1 MSELQSGETYDYVEE
16 VEEVEETTETAE
28 TEDQNE
34 TENPESEDDDGSEL
48 APDSDT
54 EHEEKP
60 ETSQN
65 DNVQKVINRKHAE
78 KMEAE
83 RRADAAEARLK
94 EFESRQQQYEPE
106 IPQLSDFPD
115 SDEVAEYNDKLRA
128 RIKWETEQS
137 YHQQEGQRRQQE
149 AETTR
154 QAEFTKKGETYTER
168 AKSLGVSSK
177 ELQAAGQTVASYN
190 LSEDIVMGILDDKE
204 GALITTYLA
213 NNPLDIEN
221 LKALSPYKAALYMET
236 TIRPKLSAR
245 KPKTTNAPPPATR
258 VDGKATDPDSRK
270 YSQIKGAKFE

>member
-16 VEEVEETTETAE
+16 VEEVEETTEAAE
-28 TEDQNE
+28 TEDHTE
-34 TENPESEDDDGSEL
+34 PENPDHEEGEESEL

-94 EFESRQQQYEPE
+94 EFESKQKQQEPE
-106 IPQLSDFPD
+106 IPTLSDFPD
-115 SDEVAEYNDKLRA
+115 SDEVAEYNQKLRT
-128 RIKWETEQS
+128 RISWENQQS
-137 YHQQEGQRRQQE
+137 YDQQEGQRRQQE
-149 AETTR
+149 AYSTK
-154 QAEFTKKGETYTER
+154 QADFAKKGETYTER

-190 LSEDIVMGILDDKE
+190 LSEDIVMGILDDDQ

-236 TIRPKLSAR
+236 TIRPKLAAR
-245 KPKTTNAPPPATR
+245 KPKTTNAPKPAMR
-258 VDGKATDPDSRK
+258 VEGKATDPERGKYK
-270 YSQIKGAKFE
+270 YSEGATFE

>member
-1 MSELQSGETYDYVEE
+1 MSELQSGEASEYVEE
-16 VEEVEETTETAE
+16 VEAVEETTETLEA
-28 TEDQNE
+28 DNQSE
-34 TENPESEDDDGSEL
+34 TENPDHEQGEESEL

-65 DNVQKVINRKHAE
+65 DNVQKVINRKHAQM
-78 KMEAE
+78 MEHS
-83 RRADAAEARLK
+83 RRADAAEARNK
-94 EFESRQQQYEPE
+94 EFESKQQQQEPE
-106 IPQLSDFPD
+106 IPALSDFPD
-115 SDEVAEYNDKLRA
+115 SDEVADYNDKLRA

-149 AETTR
+149 ALNTK
-154 QAEFTKKGETYTER
+154 QAEFTKKGEVYTER
-168 AKSLGVSSK
+168 AKALGVSSS

-221 LKALSPYKAALYMET
+221 LKALSPYKAALYMES
-236 TIRPKLSAR
+236 TIRPKLKAR
-245 KPKTTNAPPPATR
+245 KPKTTNAPPPALR
-258 VDGKATDPDSRK
+258 VEGKATDPDKGK
-270 YSQIKGAKFE
+270 YQYSAGATFE

>member
-94 EFESRQQQYEPE
+94 EFESKQQRHEPE

-115 SDEVAEYNDKLRA
+115 SDEVNNQVQPVF
-128 RIKWETEQS
+128 IK
-137 YHQQEGQRRQQE
+137 
-149 AETTR
+149 
-154 QAEFTKKGETYTER
+154 
-168 AKSLGVSSK
+168 
-177 ELQAAGQTVASYN
+177 
-190 LSEDIVMGILDDKE
+190 I
-204 GALITTYLA
+204 
-213 NNPLDIEN
+213 
-221 LKALSPYKAALYMET
+221 
-236 TIRPKLSAR
+236 PK
-245 KPKTTNAPPPATR
+245 
-258 VDGKATDPDSRK
+258 
-270 YSQIKGAKFE
+270 

>member
-1 MSELQSGETYDYVEE
+1 MSELQSGETYDYEE
-16 VEEVEETTETAE
+16 VVEEVEETTETAE
-28 TEDQNE
+28 TDEQGD
-34 TENPESEDDDGSEL
+34 TENPDPEQGEESDL
-48 APDSDT
+48 AT
-54 EHEEKP
+54 EGEQEHETKP

-65 DNVQKVINRKHAE
+65 ENVQKVINRKHAE

-83 RRADAAEARLK
+83 RRADAAEARLR
-94 EFESRQQQYEPE
+94 EFESKQQQYEPE
-106 IPQLSDFPD
+106 LPELSDFPD
-115 SDEVAEYNDKLRA
+115 SDEVADYNQKLRA

-137 YHQQEGQRRQQE
+137 YNQQEGQRRQQE
-149 AETTR
+149 ADTTR
-154 QAEFTKKGETYTER
+154 QAEFSKKGEAYTER

-236 TIRPKLSAR
+236 TIRPKLAAR
-245 KPKTTNAPPPATR
+245 KPKTTNAPKPAMR
-258 VDGKATDPDSRK
+258 VEGKATDPERGKYK
-270 YSQIKGAKFE
+270 YSEGATFE

>member
-16 VEEVEETTETAE
+16 AEEVEETTEATE
-28 TEDQNE
+28 TEDQDE
-34 TENPESEDDDGSEL
+34 TENSESNDDESDL
-48 APDSDT
+48 ATDSDT

-65 DNVQKVINRKHAE
+65 ENVQKVINRKHAE

-94 EFESRQQQYEPE
+94 EFESKQQQYEPE
-106 IPQLSDFPD
+106 LPELSDFPD
-115 SDEVAEYNDKLRA
+115 SDEVADYNQKLRA

-137 YHQQEGQRRQQE
+137 YNQQEGRRRQQE
-149 AETTR
+149 AANTK
-154 QAEFTKKGETYTER
+154 QAEFSKKGEAYTER
-168 AKSLGVSSK
+168 AKSLGVSNS

-190 LSEDIVMGILDDKE
+190 LSEDIIMGILDDKE

-236 TIRPKLSAR
+236 TIRPKLKAR
-245 KPKTTNAPPPATR
+245 KPKTTNAPKPAMR
-258 VDGKATDPDSRK
+258 VEGKATDPERGKYK
-270 YSQIKGAKFE
+270 YSEGATFE

>member
-28 TEDQNE
+28 TEDQDE
-34 TENPESEDDDGSEL
+34 TENSESNDNESDL

-65 DNVQKVINRKHAE
+65 ENVQKVINRKHKREMDAT
-78 KMEAE
+78 

-94 EFESRQQQYEPE
+94 EFESKQQQHEPE
-106 IPQLSDFPD
+106 LPQLSDFPD
-115 SDEVAEYNDKLRA
+115 SDEVADYNQKLRA

-137 YHQQEGQRRQQE
+137 YNQQEGQRRQQE
-149 AETTR
+149 AANTK
-154 QAEFTKKGETYTER
+154 QAEFSKKGEAYTER
-168 AKSLGVSSK
+168 AKSLGVSNS

-190 LSEDIVMGILDDKE
+190 LSEDIIMGILDDKE

-236 TIRPKLSAR
+236 TIRPKLKAR
-245 KPKTTNAPPPATR
+245 KPKTTNAPKPAMR
-258 VDGKATDPDSRK
+258 VEGKATDPESRR